1 MSFFFLVS
9 RLRFHLVSAPSSPS
23 SMILL
28 IPGGIPSKLIL
39 HALAKSPGKN
49 SSSPLSYFSLSV
61 TIFKEDWCC
70 IYFVCVCVLRL
81 ILYL

>member
-1 MSFFFLVS
+1 MSFDFLVS

-28 IPGGIPSKLIL
+28 IPGRIPSKLIL

-49 SSSPLSYFSLSV
+49 SSSPFSCVSLV
-61 TIFKEDWCC
+61 VPIFKED
-70 IYFVCVCVLRL
+70 
-81 ILYL
+81 